1 MIIALYSHNWW
12 TLSDK
17 FRSPGEGLVTPG
29 HAWLQVSFLRD
40 WDITGSTLHTT
51 PHQTRDISINL
62 HLTVRAEWR
71 GWLGTNHSEH
81 SGPSSRCKVAAPGHR
96 PGQWIMSTVLLN
108 NDEFLVCASI
118 YSTRHVKLSQMLTS
132 AGSCL
137 TCPRGLLRYSKLSQ
151 EMHWDQK
158 LFSQNWVWLALAR
171 PAGGCPCSSL
181 GVIMV
186 RRRWQ
191 PRKPVI
197 ISLPG

>member
-1 MIIALYSHNWW
+1 MLYVVLKSLREFVPNPLCLTSSLLHWFN
-12 TLSDK
+12 S
-17 FRSPGEGLVTPG
+17 S
-29 HAWLQVSFLRD
+29 WLLLCKVPTAS
-40 WDITGSTLHTT
+40 
-51 PHQTRDISINL
+51 L

-108 NDEFLVCASI
+108 NDEFLVRASI

-158 LFSQNWVWLALAR
+158 LFSQNRVWLALAR
-171 PAGGCPCSSL
+171 PAGGGPCSSL

>member
-1 MIIALYSHNWW
+1 MIIALYSRNWW

-29 HAWLQVSFLRD
+29 SRSVFSA
-40 WDITGSTLHTT
+40 IETLPALHCT
-51 PHQTRDISINL
+51 HQTRDISINL

-71 GWLGTNHSEH
+71 GWPGTNHSQH

-108 NDEFLVCASI
+108 NNEFLAVRASI

-132 AGSCL
+132 TGSRL

-151 EMHWDQK
+151 EMHWEQK
-158 LFSQNWVWLALAR
+158 LFSQNWVWLAR
-171 PAGGCPCSSL
+171 RPCSSL
-181 GVIMV
+181 GVIMM